1 MTKKKAIVI
10 GAGIVGLATA
20 RKLALKG
27 YQVDVF
33 DRNAK
38 AKGASVRNFG
48 MIWPIGQP
56 AGKMYERAMRSR
68 SIWLEVIKQARLWHD
83 PAGSLHLAHRP
94 EEMAVI
100 EEFVDLNPQYQV
112 LKPGQVKSEAV
123 VKEGLRG
130 ALYSDEELIIDPVR
144 ALSAIANLLQ
154 EQHGVTFHW
163 RHAVSEVD
171 YPAIKVGTQTFQ
183 ADLIYVCNGADFEH
197 LYPEHFAQAEI
208 TKCKLQMMRIA
219 SQPDCWQLGSALCG
233 GLTLV
238 HYESFK
244 STPSHAAL
252 KKYYQGMH
260 SDYLRYGLNVMVS
273 QNSVGELTVGDSHEY
288 GFNLSPFNEME
299 INQMILE
306 YLYSFA
312 RFKSHIISEYW
323 NGTYAKMTNGATE
336 LVLTPQQGVTIVN
349 GPGGAGMTLSF
360 GLMDELL
367 D

>member
-38 AKGASVRNFG
+38 AKGASIRNFG

-56 AGKMYERAMRSR
+56 AGKMYERAMRSK
-68 SIWLEVIKQARLWHD
+68 SIWLEVIKQANLWHD
-83 PAGSLHLAHRP
+83 PVGSLHLAHQP
-94 EEMAVI
+94 EELAVI

-112 LKPGQVKSEAV
+112 LKPDQVKSEAV

-144 ALSAIANLLQ
+144 AISIIADLLE

-171 YPAIKVGTQTFQ
+171 YPAIKVDTQTFQ
-183 ADLIYVCNGADFEH
+183 ADLIYVCSGADFEH

-219 SQPDCWQLGSALCG
+219 SQPDCWHLGPALCG

-252 KKYYQGMH
+252 KEYYEGMH
-260 SDYLRYGLNVMVS
+260 SDYLSYGLNVMVS

-299 INQMILE
+299 INHMILE

-312 RFKSHIISEYW
+312 DFKSYIISEYW

-349 GPGGAGMTLSF
+349 GLGGAGMTLSF